1 MESFNLPTDLIV
13 TIATIVFASTG
24 FWSYLQSRDVLNRRK
39 KDEQVESQ
47 KELAESINLIKTGTM
62 FMLRNDLLRRIDALL
77 DTDPDAIDLKTVDNI
92 RVEYNTYRQLN
103 GNSDVMTRWELL
115 MDKINNHITNSN

>member
-1 MESFNLPTDLIV
+1 MGFNLPTDMIV
-13 TIATIVFASTG
+13 TIATVVFASSG

-39 KDEQVESQ
+39 KEEQIESQ
-47 KELAESINLIKTGTM
+47 KELVESINLIKTGTM
-62 FMLRNDLLRRIDALL
+62 FMLRNDLLRRIDKLL
-77 DTDPDAIDLKTVDNI
+77 DTNVEDIDLKTIDNI

-103 GNSDVMTRWELL
+103 GNSDVITRWELL

>member
-1 MESFNLPTDLIV
+1 MGFNLPTDMIV
-13 TIATIVFASTG
+13 TIATVVFASSG

-39 KDEQVESQ
+39 KEEQIESQ
-47 KELAESINLIKTGTM
+47 KELVESINLIKTGTM
-62 FMLRNDLLRRIDALL
+62 FMLRNDLLKRIDKLL
-77 DTDPDAIDLKTVDNI
+77 DTNVEDIDLKTIDNI

-103 GNSDVMTRWELL
+103 GNSDVITRWELL

>member
-1 MESFNLPTDLIV
+1 MGSFNLPTDMIV
-13 TIATIVFASTG
+13 TIATVVFASSG

-39 KDEQVESQ
+39 KEEQMESQ
-47 KELAESINLIKTGTM
+47 KELVESINLIKTGTM
-62 FMLRNDLLRRIDALL
+62 FMLRNDLLKRIDKLL
-77 DTDPDAIDLKTVDNI
+77 DTSVDDIDLKTVDNI

-103 GNSDVMTRWELL
+103 GNSDVITRWELL

>member
-1 MESFNLPTDLIV
+1 MGFNLPTDMIV
-13 TIATIVFASTG
+13 TIATVVFASSG

-39 KDEQVESQ
+39 KEEQIESQ
-47 KELAESINLIKTGTM
+47 KELVESINLIKTGTM
-62 FMLRNDLLRRIDALL
+62 FMLRNDLLKRIDKLL
-77 DTDPDAIDLKTVDNI
+77 DANVEDIDLKTIDNI

-103 GNSDVMTRWELL
+103 GNSDVVTRWELL